1 MCEWITV
8 RARHAPVHTSCVPRV
23 CINPQIVPQSYAQH
37 ARPTLFSVYFS
48 ARAPPLHFAVLGGP
62 NASSRASFRRKLRN
76 SDALPNP
83 GRRTSSSPA
92 SGNGNQAGSDPII
105 SVMITVFSTEH
116 FSAPAVLDATGTE
129 AMLEWTEL
137 LAAFRHKQL
146 HGGPLIDAK
155 RLKRALSGNGVPAS
169 LRAEV
174 WLTFSGASERM
185 HANPGLYE
193 ELSKGVE
200 GDTQCTSTTDSAGH
214 GHANQHA
221 HLVVLEQIEKDLRR
235 TEIGSDGGKLC
246 AMRRVLCAFASHKPS
261 IGYVQ
266 GMNFIVVALLG
277 VFDEAATFWMLSLIV
292 DAWLPDHF
300 SASLM
305 GSQIDARVLSI
316 LTAEHLPALAK
327 RLHDLDVTVQVRKL
341 HFGPAGSAWHDRA
354 QLAGRHAPHRRR
366 RAPIAAAR

>member
-1 MCEWITV
+1 MNGSPSERDTLRCI
-8 RARHAPVHTSCVPRV
+8 PRV
-23 CINPQIVPQSYAQH
+23 CLVCASTPKLFRNPTHSTHVPRFSRSISPRGAKRVVSGKFSQLGIPSAL
-37 ARPTLFSVYFS
+37 TLTQVDG
-48 ARAPPLHFAVLGGP
+48 PLL
-62 NASSRASFRRKLRN
+62 RRR
-76 SDALPNP
+76 
-83 GRRTSSSPA
+83 
-92 SGNGNQAGSDPII
+92 GNGNQAGSDPII

>member
-1 MCEWITV
+1 MT
-8 RARHAPVHTSCVPRV
+8 
-23 CINPQIVPQSYAQH
+23 
-37 ARPTLFSVYFS
+37 
-48 ARAPPLHFAVLGGP
+48 
-62 NASSRASFRRKLRN
+62 
-76 SDALPNP
+76 
-83 GRRTSSSPA
+83 TSSMP
-92 SGNGNQAGSDPII
+92 
-105 SVMITVFSTEH
+105 ITVFSTEH

-185 HANPGLYE
+185 RANPGLYE
-193 ELSKGVE
+193 ELSKGEE
-200 GDTQCTSTTDSAGH
+200 GDTECSSATDSASH

-221 HLVVLEQIEKDLRR
+221 HRVVLEQIEKDLRR

-246 AMRRVLCAFASHKPS
+246 AMRRVLCAYASHKPS

-341 HFGPAGSAWHDRA
+341 HFGPAGSAWHGRA
-354 QLAGRHAPHRRR
+354 RLAGRHVPHRRR